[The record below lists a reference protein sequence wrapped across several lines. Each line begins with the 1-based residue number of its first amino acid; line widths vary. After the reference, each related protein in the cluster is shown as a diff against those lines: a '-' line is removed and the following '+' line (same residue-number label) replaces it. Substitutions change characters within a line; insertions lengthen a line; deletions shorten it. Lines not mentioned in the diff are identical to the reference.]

1 MVNLLNKDL
10 KVKLSCFKNLTQ
22 MVLFRN
28 IDESMGNLSKAQVRF
43 MDCYAL
49 VSGNVRG
56 LASRASLTGRPMA
69 NRERI
74 LKLFFLKAF
83 LNIPTTKAAR
93 GFILSSCSWRRICG
107 FESTGEVPSEA
118 TLSRAFADFSRDNA
132 IASIH
137 KGILR
142 EYVKDTKKLVL
153 NVNYDSTEIAARE
166 KGARKEGKTDGQ
178 AQPPQGIRGR
188 RGRED
193 RRNSP
198 PPEPSNLELQ
208 GARALDE
215 NLAAVPRGCDW
226 GRKTNS
232 KGKAEQWRG
241 YKLHI
246 GAADSG
252 IVTAAMLSSAS
263 MHDSQAVIPLMQM
276 NKANTFA
283 SLYNVMDAAYDAK
296 AIADFSASLG
306 QVAII
311 DPNRRNG
318 RARELEPARK
328 VHYKCRT
335 AVERVNSE
343 LKESHGA
350 RSVMVRGAAKVFT
363 HLMFGVVMVTAR
375 HLLELLC

>member
-1 MVNLLNKDL
+1 MDNLLAKEL
-10 KVKLSCFKNLTQ
+10 KVKLDCFKNLTQ
-22 MVLFRN
+22 MELFSN
-28 IDESMGNLSKAQVRF
+28 IDESMGTLSVEQARF
-43 MDCYAL
+43 INSYAL

-56 LASRASLTGRPMA
+56 LASHAGLTGRPMA
-69 NRERI
+69 SRERI

-93 GFILSSCSWRRICG
+93 GFILSSYSWRRICG

-118 TLSRAFADFSRDNA
+118 TLSRAFAEFSRGNVL
-132 IASIH
+132 ASIH
-137 KGILR
+137 NGILR
-142 EYVKDTKKLVL
+142 EYVRDTKTLIL
-153 NVNYDSTEIAARE
+153 NVSYDSTEIMARE
-166 KGARKEGKTDGQ
+166 KGVRNERKTSGKAR
-178 AQPPQGIRGR
+178 PPRKRGR
-188 RGRED
+188 KSKEEK
-193 RRNSP
+193 RNSP
-198 PPEPSNLELQ
+198 PPEPSYLELQ
-208 GARALDE
+208 GTRALE
-215 NLAAVPRGCDW
+215 ANLSCVPRDCDW

-246 GAADSG
+246 GAADCG

-263 MHDSQAVIPLMQM
+263 MHDSQAAIPLMQM

-283 SLYNVMDAAYDAK
+283 SLYNAMDAAYDAK

-318 RARELEPARK
+318 RARELAPARK

-343 LKESHGA
+343 LKDAHGA

-363 HLMFGVVMVTAR
+363 HLMLGVVMVTVR